1 MSYQGLETLPF
12 VNETEIAKVLEWVP
26 LIDVLERA
34 MIGFSA
40 GQVEQPVRQVV
51 PVPGYDAIIAAMP
64 AVGEAMAVKVVTLY
78 HGNAGTGLPTHQAIN
93 QVFDKANGSLLA
105 VLDGRLITEMRT
117 ATGSAAAG
125 RKLAVAAPE
134 VTTIMERGVRARA
147 HVKALGAIRSLG
159 ELRLWSR
166 TEATGRGVAE
176 EIGAIL
182 AVMLKR
188 R

>member
-1 MSYQGLETLPF
+1 M
-12 VNETEIAKVLEWVP
+12 
-26 LIDVLERA
+26 
-34 MIGFSA
+34 
-40 GQVEQPVRQVV
+40 
-51 PVPGYDAIIAAMP
+51 PGYDAIIAAMP

-117 ATGSAAAG
+117 AAGSAAAG

-134 VTTIMERGVRARA
+134 VTTIMGRGVQARA

-166 TEATGRGVAE
+166 TEATGRGVAG

-182 AVMLKR
+182 AVMLKWR
-188 R
+188 